1 MKEHPFTSLCELLKK
16 HDPKVLSIFDR
27 YAVNSSVQQNQAKP
41 RLTEMLIATSPIQYK
56 DNANKRIEELLAR
69 ISNCGDNYSSVYLE
83 MGKVLTIDGI
93 GKLLLLL
100 KDKLPDQFLEGDNI
114 KYLFKGMPIFKIMV
128 VDNKIEYWRQ
138 NKTVGKYDI
147 KFVHTGT
154 NIPDEFPIKFDT
166 IAAKALFLSFLLI
179 PRNKVFNIIQIK
191 PVLKKIIEKSFD
203 YNMDIFDS
211 FDNFG
216 SLIKNTK
223 PIANRNIKA
232 ALNERDDDNWYII
245 DYEKNQPQYY
255 SLSLPEDMIELIGC
269 PDLLVF
275 KEELLSTIK

>member
-1 MKEHPFTSLCELLKK
+1 M
-16 HDPKVLSIFDR
+16 
-27 YAVNSSVQQNQAKP
+27 
-41 RLTEMLIATSPIQYK
+41 
-56 DNANKRIEELLAR
+56 
-69 ISNCGDNYSSVYLE
+69 
-83 MGKVLTIDGI
+83 
-93 GKLLLLL
+93 
-100 KDKLPDQFLEGDNI
+100 
-114 KYLFKGMPIFKIMV
+114 
-128 VDNKIEYWRQ
+128 
-138 NKTVGKYDI
+138 
-147 KFVHTGT
+147 
-154 NIPDEFPIKFDT
+154 
-166 IAAKALFLSFLLI
+166 
-179 PRNKVFNIIQIK
+179 VFNIIQIK

-255 SLSLPEDMIELIGC
+255 SLSLPEDMIELKGC